1 MYSYGLCR
9 WYNSSYKIGGDLGKR
24 ITEYKG
30 KNKFFPENQILD
42 WVTQISLA
50 LKHVHERKIIHR
62 DLKVQNVFLTS
73 SNIVK
78 LGDFGIARILSHT
91 IEKAKTVVGTPY
103 YLAPEIVQ
111 NKIYGFEA
119 DIWSLGII
127 TYELCALKVPFDA
140 NSIQSLALKI
150 TKGTYSPIPNQYSKD
165 LKVLIAQMLSVEPS
179 RRPKI
184 QHILSTFT

>member
-1 MYSYGLCR
+1 
-9 WYNSSYKIGGDLGKR
+9 
-24 ITEYKG
+24 
-30 KNKFFPENQILD
+30 
-42 WVTQISLA
+42 
-50 LKHVHERKIIHR
+50 
-62 DLKVQNVFLTS
+62 
-73 SNIVK
+73 
-78 LGDFGIARILSHT
+78 
-91 IEKAKTVVGTPY
+91 
-103 YLAPEIVQ
+103 LAPEIVQ